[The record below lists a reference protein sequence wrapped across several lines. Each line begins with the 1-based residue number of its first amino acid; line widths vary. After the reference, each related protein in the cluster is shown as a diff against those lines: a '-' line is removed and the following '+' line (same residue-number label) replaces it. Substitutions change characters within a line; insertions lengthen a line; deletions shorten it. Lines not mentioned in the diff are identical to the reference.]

1 LTDKYLDQEL
11 QDAEE
16 VLAWIA
22 DQDWCTGRTG
32 MMGISWGG
40 FNALQVAARRPE
52 SLGAI
57 VSVCSSDDR
66 YADDVHYMGGCLLG
80 DNLSWAST
88 MFAYNSCPP
97 DPAIVGEDWRRM
109 WHERLHGSGPWVQ
122 DWLDPQRRAEFGRV
136 ASVCEDDA
144 AAACPLLAVSA
155 WADGVSTAVSPM
167 PAEPAVARKGRIG
180 PWSSKYP
187 GLGD

>member
-1 LTDKYLDQEL
+1 HTHPLHSQPLPTRRSSDL
-11 QDAEE
+11 
-16 VLAWIA
+16 
-22 DQDWCTGRTG
+22 
-32 MMGISWGG
+32 S
-40 FNALQVAARRPE
+40 ARRPE

-109 WHERLHGSGPWVQ
+109 WHERLHGSGLWVQ
-122 DWLDPQRRAEFGRV
+122 LGRASCRV
-136 ASVCEDDA
+136 
-144 AAACPLLAVSA
+144 
-155 WADGVSTAVSPM
+155 
-167 PAEPAVARKGRIG
+167 
-180 PWSSKYP
+180 
-187 GLGD
+187 